1 MRAIFWKEV
10 KSYFYSPVAYVLIG
24 MFTLI
29 SSIFFWPNLLSMS
42 GEFNNNLATM
52 GYILIFLV
60 PILTMRILAE
70 DRKNG
75 TEVLLLTSPV
85 NLAGIV
91 IGKYFAAVFV
101 FLVMVLVSFIYPII
115 LCAFGASIT
124 PQLVGGYVGF
134 ILLGAS
140 FISVGVFASALTE
153 NQVIAAIVSFVGLL
167 IMWIA
172 DGIGGM
178 VGGFMA
184 KILYWF
190 SLLSRYD
197 DFNRGVLNLSA
208 IVYYLSFIGI
218 FIFLTIMIIE
228 RRRWSRG

>member
-91 IGKYFAAVFV
+91 LGKYFAAVFV
-101 FLVMVLVSFIYPII
+101 FLIMVLVSFIYPII

-124 PQLVGGYVGF
+124 PQLVGGYIGF

-140 FISVGVFASALTE
+140 FISVGVFASALSE

>member
-1 MRAIFWKEV
+1 MKAIFWKEV

-24 MFTLI
+24 LFILI
-29 SSIFFWPNLLSMS
+29 SSIMFWPNLLSMY
-42 GEFNNNLATM
+42 GEFNGNLASM
-52 GYILIFLV
+52 SYILIFVV

-91 IGKYFAAVFV
+91 LGKYFAAVFV
-101 FLVMVLVSFIYPII
+101 FLVMVIISFLYPII
-115 LCAFGASIT
+115 LFAFGASLT
-124 PQLVGGYVGF
+124 PPLVGGYVGF

-140 FISVGVFASALTE
+140 FISVGIFASALTE
-153 NQVIAAIVSFVGLL
+153 NQVISAIVSFVALL

-172 DGIGGM
+172 DSIGGM
-178 VGGFMA
+178 VGGITA

-190 SLLSRYD
+190 SLLSRYE
-197 DFNRGVLNLSA
+197 DFNSGILNLSA
-208 IVYYLSFIGI
+208 VVYYLSFISVFI
-218 FIFLTIMIIE
+218 FITIMVIE
-228 RRRWSRG
+228 RRRWSQG

>member
-91 IGKYFAAVFV
+91 LGKYFAAVFV
-101 FLVMVLVSFIYPII
+101 FLIMVLVSFIYPII

-124 PQLVGGYVGF
+124 PQLVGGYIGF

-140 FISVGVFASALTE
+140 FISVGVFASALSE

-208 IVYYLSFIGI
+208 IVYYLSFISV

>member
-29 SSIFFWPNLLSMS
+29 SSIFFWPNLLSMN
-42 GEFNNNLATM
+42 GEFNSNLATM

-91 IGKYFAAVFV
+91 IGKYFAALSV
-101 FLVMVLVSFIYPII
+101 FLVMVIVSFIYPII

-140 FISVGVFASALTE
+140 FISVGVFASALSE

-178 VGGFMA
+178 VGGFLA

-197 DFNRGVLNLSA
+197 DFNRGVLSLSA
-208 IVYYLSFIGI
+208 IVYYLSFISV

>member
-1 MRAIFWKEV
+1 MQAVFWKEV

-24 MFTLI
+24 MFILI
-29 SSIFFWPNLLSMS
+29 SSIIFWPNLIGMY
-42 GEFNNNLATM
+42 GEFNGNLASM
-52 GYILIFLV
+52 GYILIFIV

-75 TEVLLLTSPV
+75 TEVILLTSPV
-85 NLAGIV
+85 NLMGIV
-91 IGKYFAAVFV
+91 LGKYFAAVFV
-101 FLVMVLVSFIYPII
+101 FLVMVLISFIYPII
-115 LCAFGASIT
+115 LFAFGASLT
-124 PQLVGGYVGF
+124 PPLVGGYVGF

-153 NQVIAAIVSFVGLL
+153 NQVIAAIISFVGLL

-178 VGGFMA
+178 VGGFIA

-190 SLLSRYD
+190 SLLSRYE
-197 DFNRGVLNLSA
+197 DFNRGVLNLSS
-208 IVYYLSFIGI
+208 IIYYLSFISVFM
-218 FIFLTIMIIE
+218 FITIMVIE
-228 RRRWSRG
+228 RRRWSQG